1 MQNRIMS
8 KKELSKYFSRIK
20 PTQQQSIPV
29 DFGNHEAESKLQ
41 SLD

>member
-1 MQNRIMS
+1 MN

-29 DFGNHEAESKLQ
+29 DFGNHEAEYKLQ